1 MEEKKKVLCITRKYP
16 PQVGGME
23 NFCFNVFSRLAK
35 EERYDTK
42 IVSLGK
48 KQSHLIWFFP
58 YTVFYTIF
66 NAHKYDAFI
75 IGDGLLCFLGVL
87 SKIFAPKTKRI
98 TIIYGLDFLYSNPIY
113 QAYLRL
119 WLKKGSDVY
128 VCISHGTMEAFEKW
142 GIKTDT
148 LITPGIDTDKCVSY
162 GSKTADLELTARNKK
177 GFYNKYNVPKDNL
190 VCITVGR
197 LVKRKGVEWFISNVM
212 SRLSDYP
219 ITYMVIGGG
228 EERENIEKAVLENK
242 LEDKVKLLGRVS
254 DDDLKECYDNADVFI
269 MPNIH
274 VENDMEGF
282 GIVAVEASLR
292 GLIVLASGI
301 EGITDAIIDNKN
313 GYVMESR
320 NADEYI
326 DKIKDIYKNRSEY
339 DKKRLEFSEYTR
351 NNFSWDAIGEKYK
364 QLIDTVCKK

>member
-23 NFCFNVFSRLAK
+23 NFCFNVFSRLKK
-35 EERYDTK
+35 ESRYDTK

-66 NAHKYDAFI
+66 NAHKYDVLI
-75 IGDGLLCFLGVL
+75 LGDGLMCFLGVI
-87 SKIFAPKTKRI
+87 SKIFSLKTKRI
-98 TIIYGLDFLYSNPIY
+98 TIVHGLDFLYSNPIY
-113 QAYLRL
+113 QVYLKL
-119 WLKKGSDVY
+119 WFKKSSDVY
-128 VCISHGTMEAFEKW
+128 ACNSHGTLDALKKW
-142 GIKTDT
+142 GIKSDMV
-148 LITPGIDTDKCVSY
+148 ITPGIDAHERMR
-162 GSKTADLELTARNKK
+162 SKENRQELCQK
-177 GFYNKYNVPKDNL
+177 FLNKYNIPMDNM

-197 LVKRKGVEWFISNVM
+197 LVKRKGVEWFINNVM

-242 LEDKVKLLGRVS
+242 LEDKVRLLGRVS

-313 GYVMESR
+313 GYIMESR
-320 NADEYI
+320 NADEYV
-326 DKIKDIYKNRSEY
+326 DKIKDIYENRSEY